1 MNNLKD
7 FRETYDLTQEEF
19 AKIIGVPRTTY
30 QMWEYNW
37 RRMSNS
43 NMLKVEKA
51 MRKIEAENINI
62 EKIIDKIQALKSYRK
77 AQELGSECYIE
88 TEEYTPCKKWK
99 YVLLLI
105 ILVLIFVV
113 LY

>member
-1 MNNLKD
+1 MNLKD
-7 FRETYDLTQEEF
+7 FREVYGLTQAEF

-30 QMWEYNW
+30 QMWEYDW
-37 RRMSNS
+37 KRMKNS
-43 NMLKVEKA
+43 QLLLVEKA
-51 MRKIEAENINI
+51 IRKIEAEHVDI
-62 EKIIDKIQALKSYRK
+62 EKVINRLEALKSYRK
-77 AQELGSECYIE
+77 AQQLGSECYIE
-88 TEEYTPCKKWK
+88 PEEYTPCNKWK